1 MYFYVDD
8 KWELYDLKKDP
19 TEMNNLYGQK
29 GMEKLRP
36 NCRRNWS
43 AYRRSMKFRQSCA
56 NDIIIVSSY

>member
-29 GMEKLRP
+29 GMEKVTAELQAELVRLQKEYEVP
-36 NCRRNWS
+36 AELC
-43 AYRRSMKFRQSCA
+43 Q
-56 NDIIIVSSY
+56 